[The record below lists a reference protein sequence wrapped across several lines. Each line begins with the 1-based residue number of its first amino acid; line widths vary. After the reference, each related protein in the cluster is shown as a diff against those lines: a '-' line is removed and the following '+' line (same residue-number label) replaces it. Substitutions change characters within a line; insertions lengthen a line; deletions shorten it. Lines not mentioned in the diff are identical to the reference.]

1 MQSNEETHFTFSSEQ
16 RLRFDWQFDKIFR
29 IGLRE
34 NRALVR
40 LLFLKGE
47 QDTRV
52 GVTVSKHIAH
62 ACGRTHGRRIL
73 REACRHLLPYL
84 EDGLWVCVS
93 LTQRGLASKTQDIY
107 REMVSILKKKKLLKE
122 SFLVHKWQTSQDK

>member
-1 MQSNEETHFTFSSEQ
+1 MQSNGEAHFTFSSEQ
-16 RLRFDWQFDKIFR
+16 RLRFGWQFDKIFR

-40 LLFLKGE
+40 LLFLKGQ

-62 ACGRTHGRRIL
+62 ACGRTRGRRIL
-73 REACRHLLPYL
+73 REACRHVFPYL
-84 EDGLWVCVS
+84 EEGLWICVS
-93 LTQRGLASKTQDIY
+93 LTQRGLTAKTQDVY
-107 REMVSILKKKKLLKE
+107 REIVLILKKKNLLKDN
-122 SFLVHKWQTSQDK
+122 FVVHKWQTSQDK